1 MDDSKESV
9 QQLVESFKAG
19 GTEVFDKLIELYSAK
34 LYQAAYGIL
43 GNRQDAEEVVQDTF
57 VRAYK
62 GLNKFRGDA
71 SFETWIYRIAVNL
84 SRNKYHWNRRRGS
97 EINLSISQPL
107 VKSDD
112 TLKHEDMDIT
122 DKSSGPDSIIEKDEF
137 EKNIAK
143 AFEML
148 PENLR
153 ETMILRHVD
162 DMPYEQIAELLE
174 CKVGTVKSRIARGRE
189 YLRQILKNIESG
201 LPVDCDF
208 EEEKD

>member
-1 MDDSKESV
+1 MDDSKEMV

-19 GTEVFDKLIELYSAK
+19 STEVFDKLIELYSPK

-71 SFETWIYRIAVNL
+71 SFETWIYRITINL

-107 VKSDD
+107 ANSDD
-112 TLKHEDMDIT
+112 TRKNEDMDIA

-143 AFEML
+143 AFEKL

-201 LPVDCDF
+201 LPVDYEF
-208 EEEKD
+208 KEEKN